1 MAPCSWKVTGAI
13 VPSSGQHVGHSLRAP
28 LLTAHFQDKFELT
41 LSVTLLPPGT
51 KSTGHHG
58 PFSKQCCHPET
69 PTLGVDTLVLPWLVD
84 FASMWTGET
93 ILTTISDGNSVLN
106 KEIQLFN
113 STKNI
118 TY

>member
-51 KSTGHHG
+51 KSTGHQGH
-58 PFSKQCCHPET
+58 FQNCYHLKT

-93 ILTTISDGNSVLN
+93 ILATISDGNSVLKRN
-106 KEIQLFN
+106 PTI
-113 STKNI
+113 
-118 TY
+118 

>member
-1 MAPCSWKVTGAI
+1 MRVESYQCHCPFLWATRRWLS
-13 VPSSGQHVGHSLRAP
+13 HSLRAP

-51 KSTGHHG
+51 RSTGHHR
-58 PFSKQCCHPET
+58 PFSKQCLHPET

-93 ILTTISDGNSVLN
+93 ILATISEGNLSLI
-106 KEIQLFN
+106 KKFN
-113 STKNI
+113 YLI
-118 TY
+118 